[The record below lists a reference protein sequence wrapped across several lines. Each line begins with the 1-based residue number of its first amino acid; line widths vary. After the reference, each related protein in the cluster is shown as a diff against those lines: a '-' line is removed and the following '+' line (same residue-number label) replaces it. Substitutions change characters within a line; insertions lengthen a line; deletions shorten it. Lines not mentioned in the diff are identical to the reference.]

1 MNMESHGS
9 IRVYNP
15 VAVKAPLNVPAAP
28 RDGGSLDGKRI
39 GLIWNGKPG
48 GNVALEVLAEHLGRR
63 YPTATFWRSDWYSYP
78 FTDGQLEQIEK
89 NCDVAIGTT
98 GD

>member
-1 MNMESHGS
+1 MSEFSETL
-9 IRVYNP
+9 RVLNP
-15 VAVKAPLNVPAAP
+15 VATKAPLFVRAAKRP
-28 RDGGSLDGKRI
+28 DTLAKKRI

-48 GNVALEVLAEHLGRR
+48 GNHALEVAAEHIAKQF
-63 YPTATFWRSDWYSYP
+63 PDATFWRSDWYSYP
-78 FTDGQLEQIEK
+78 FTDNQLQQIVD